1 MQFVGSGLVVRSHG
15 RGVGNRSGPD
25 QPQYV
30 GLSHPN
36 QVIHDKLN
44 GGRILRGLPLSLR
57 KTITMKYIATYRAPV
72 GNTITVNIIRKNY
85 ADASYRAQDI
95 IRQEK
100 EQNGWDIELISLHP
114 EGA

>member
-1 MQFVGSGLVVRSHG
+1 
-15 RGVGNRSGPD
+15 
-25 QPQYV
+25 
-30 GLSHPN
+30 
-36 QVIHDKLN
+36 
-44 GGRILRGLPLSLR
+44 
-57 KTITMKYIATYRAPV
+57 MKYIATYRAPV